1 MSIWQAY
8 LLSESRYMFG
18 MRNEANYNNEYIL
31 ASVED
36 VDSII
41 SYINSWESFYIQ
53 NRDDTTKI
61 NGEEV
66 QNLNEILFLLDSLQN
81 IKKQNLEP
89 VFTYQGDSVTIEHY
103 TFLEFEGLARCKTTM
118 LLSKKRHRVKKIKG
132 EGVEILAR
140 YRNRVWI

>member
-36 VDSII
+36 VDSVI
-41 SYINSWESFYIQ
+41 SLLNSWESFYIQ

-61 NGEEV
+61 KGERAK
-66 QNLNEILFLLDSLQN
+66 EILLLFDSLQN
-81 IKKQNLEP
+81 LRDKNLEP

-103 TFLEFEGLARCKTTM
+103 TFLEFDGLARCKTTM

-132 EGVEILAR
+132 EGVEILAK
-140 YRNRVWI
+140 YTNMVFY